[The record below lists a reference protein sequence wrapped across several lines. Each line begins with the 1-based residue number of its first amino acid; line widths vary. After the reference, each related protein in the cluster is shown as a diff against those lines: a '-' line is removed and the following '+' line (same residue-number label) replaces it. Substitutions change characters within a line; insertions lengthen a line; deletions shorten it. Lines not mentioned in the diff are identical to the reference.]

1 MFSQLSRALLSLT
14 LTFVLIGQGVLPVAD
29 SCEMPSDNVVLMEM
43 TAHDHAAMEHTQ
55 SMSMSQQVISDH
67 DCCDSIDCSCL
78 SGTCSTTLIASI
90 SHNLNEDIV
99 QSSKISG
106 VVTRLS
112 SANSQLLIRPPIIS

>member
-14 LTFVLIGQGVLPVAD
+14 LSFVLIGQGVLPVVD
-29 SCEMPSDNVVLMEM
+29 SCEMPNDNVVLMDM
-43 TAHDHAAMEHTQ
+43 TSHDHAAMEHSQ
-55 SMSMSQQVISDH
+55 SMTMSQQDVSDH

-78 SGTCSTTLIASI
+78 SGTCSTTLIASLN
-90 SHNLNEDIV
+90 HHLNEGIV